1 MDLYYII
8 MDKLFTNI
16 NVVTINID
24 IHKTKNYKQM
34 KRKDPRLLNE
44 CKDKVIPIL
53 QALSSDTPPENDAF
67 ENFIKATDFYTK
79 LTEEYNRT
87 ILIAENLHR
96 QIVEHEKL
104 IKDIKERA
112 KAAIILQYGKSS
124 LLFRNYNQS
133 SEYKK
138 VQRRNQLKE
147 KKMKGL

>member
-1 MDLYYII
+1 
-8 MDKLFTNI
+8 
-16 NVVTINID
+16 
-24 IHKTKNYKQM
+24 M

-44 CKDKVIPIL
+44 CKDKVIPLL

-87 ILIAENLHR
+87 ILTAENLHR

-112 KAAIILQYGKSS
+112 KAAIILQYGKNS

>member
-1 MDLYYII
+1 MDLYYIN

-16 NVVTINID
+16 NVVSIDID

-67 ENFIKATDFYTK
+67 ENFIKATDYYTK

-87 ILIAENLHR
+87 ILTA
-96 QIVEHEKL
+96 
-104 IKDIKERA
+104 
-112 KAAIILQYGKSS
+112 
-124 LLFRNYNQS
+124 
-133 SEYKK
+133 
-138 VQRRNQLKE
+138 
-147 KKMKGL
+147 